1 MSILSGIRYNLIQRI
16 SPVPIHADVVKQ
28 CSVCLDDITGSRRV
42 SVNICNHYYHTS
54 CIKKWLKTSKNP
66 TCPLCRRDICI
77 ITDTGLPLHYAA
89 AHGQQKAIGALI
101 DRGANVNSRTKD
113 GRTPLHCAAA

>member
-16 SPVPIHADVVKQ
+16 SPVPLHADVVKQ